1 MAVNRS
7 IKFQYKKDKANI
19 MQIFKSDLNIDF
31 LRYKSIAT
39 IFSVLLIVGSIA
51 AVSLKGLNFGLD
63 FTGGTLI
70 EVGYEKDADLKKI
83 RENLNQAGFSKTM
96 VQYFGTSKDVIIRLG
111 PIEGKE
117 ASKIGNE
124 IHAALK
130 SGSNDKIEMHRI
142 EFVGAS
148 VGEELTE
155 QGGLAILVALI
166 FILIY
171 VSLRFEWKFALG
183 SVAALAHDV
192 IITIGLFAVIQME
205 FDLTVLAA
213 VLAVIGYSLNDTIVV
228 FDRIRENFLKLR
240 KKDSESIVNESLNQ
254 TLSRTI
260 KTSFTTMLVLLS
272 LFFLGGATIHGF
284 ATALIAGVLVGTYSS
299 IYVASSVT
307 LALGITKEDLM
318 SPEIKVE
325 GADQDDLI

>member
-1 MAVNRS
+1 MR
-7 IKFQYKKDKANI
+7 IL
-19 MQIFKSDLNIDF
+19 KSNLNLDF
-31 LRYKSIAT
+31 LRFKFAAT
-39 IFSVLLIVGSIA
+39 ILSGILIVTSVGLL
-51 AVSLKGLNFGLD
+51 VTKGLNFGLD

-70 EVGYEKDADLKKI
+70 EVGYQNDADVKKI
-83 RENLNQAGFSKTM
+83 KSDLVAAGFEKTM
-96 VQYFGTSKDVIIRLG
+96 VQPFGTPKDVIIRLA
-111 PIEGKE
+111 PVEGDE
-117 ASKIGNE
+117 QDKIGNNV
-124 IHAALK
+124 HQALK
-130 SGSNDKIEMHRI
+130 QGSDEQIEMRRI

-166 FILIY
+166 GILIY

-192 IITIGLFAVIQME
+192 IITLGLFSLIQME

-240 KKDSESIVNESLNQ
+240 KQDSKKVVNTSLNQ
-254 TLSRTI
+254 TLARTI
-260 KTSFTTMLVLLS
+260 MTSVTTMLVLLA

-299 IYVASSVT
+299 IYVASNAA

-318 SPEIKVE
+318 PPEVEKE
-325 GADQDDLI
+325 GADQDALI

>member
-1 MAVNRS
+1 MK
-7 IKFQYKKDKANI
+7 IL
-19 MQIFKSDLNIDF
+19 KSNLNIDF
-31 LRYKSIAT
+31 IKFKKIAAV
-39 IFSVLLIVGSIA
+39 FSVLLMIASIVT
-51 AVSLKGLNFGLD
+51 VSTKGLNFGLD

-70 EVGYEKDADLKKI
+70 EVGYQSDADINKI
-83 RENLNQAGFSKTM
+83 KSDLNAAGFSKIM
-96 VQYFGTSKDVIIRLG
+96 VQNFGTARDVIIRLA
-111 PIEGKE
+111 PVEGKDS
-117 ASKIGNE
+117 SKIGNE
-124 IHAALK
+124 VHAVLK
-130 SGSNDKIEMHRI
+130 KGSADVEMHRI

-155 QGGLAILVALI
+155 QGGLAIIVALI
-166 FILIY
+166 GILIY

-192 IITIGLFAVIQME
+192 LITVGLFSLIQME

-240 KKDSESIVNESLNQ
+240 KQDSSKVVNISLNQ

-260 KTSFTTMLVLLS
+260 MTSITTMLVLLA

-284 ATALIAGVLVGTYSS
+284 ATALIMGVLVGTYSS
-299 IYVASSVT
+299 IYVASNVA
-307 LALGITKEDLM
+307 LALGICKEDLM
-318 SPEIKVE
+318 PPEVEKE
-325 GADQDDLI
+325 GADQEALM